1 MNLRPFVGPPTSK
14 RSQRG
19 IAATESAMKLLPALK
34 VGDNPFLFAG
44 EYSGLIHPEQ
54 IVDTQTGCRSPSRS
68 GRDAPSRIRHFF
80 AWQLIANETQ
90 PSYATRWRT
99 PA

>member
-44 EYSGLIHPEQ
+44 EYWGLIHPDRLSTPKLDADRPAG
-54 IVDTQTGCRSPSRS
+54 VAGTRLLGSGTSSPGSS
-68 GRDAPSRIRHFF
+68 
-80 AWQLIANETQ
+80 
-90 PSYATRWRT
+90 
-99 PA
+99 